1 MTVEKRSDDVTK
13 TKFFTIM
20 AQVARSKKRKQDE
33 KCPLAKNESV
43 CGNWWRDISTILLP
57 SKTGLNRNR

>member
-1 MTVEKRSDDVTK
+1 
-13 TKFFTIM
+13 M